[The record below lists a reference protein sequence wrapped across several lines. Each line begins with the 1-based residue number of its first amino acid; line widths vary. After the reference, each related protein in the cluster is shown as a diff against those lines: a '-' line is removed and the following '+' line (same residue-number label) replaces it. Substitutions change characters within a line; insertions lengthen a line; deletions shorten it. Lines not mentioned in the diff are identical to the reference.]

1 MNITKHVIQVGMG
14 RSDDWHTLGV
24 HQDSILTLNR
34 ICHGS
39 ERRFGRG
46 EKAFETFLNSL
57 DKHVQFEFEQTKY
70 DEGDYHET
78 FLVTRVEIPSVTEL
92 CPLMEEH
99 ITTLKRKAD
108 ILERKAKEFGDE
120 ELQRLSHGIVELA
133 EVLKQ
138 DIKS

>member
-24 HQDSILTLNR
+24 NQDSIYTLNR

-70 DEGDYHET
+70 AEGDYHET
-78 FLVTRVEIPSVTEL
+78 FLVTRIEVPPVTKL
-92 CPLMEEH
+92 CPH
-99 ITTLKRKAD
+99 IEAHIATLKRKAD
-108 ILERKAKEFGDE
+108 ILEKKAKEFGDE
-120 ELQRLSHGIVELA
+120 ELQSLSHGIVALA
-133 EVLKQ
+133 EALKQ